1 MSKVFD
7 YIIITVADQFQ
18 KDYLKNK
25 LYKRNL
31 QENTEYRI
39 VIEKKKVGSGRSI
52 IKYNKFCRK
61 VSENAFICQ
70 KRKDMYTNF

>member
-1 MSKVFD
+1 MPNVFD

-39 VIEKKKVGSGRSI
+39 VIERKKVGSGRSI
-52 IKYNKFCRK
+52 IKYNKTKRNRK
-61 VSENAFICQ
+61 
-70 KRKDMYTNF
+70 